1 MRHGG
6 QEHTPSLKLAST
18 ASLRPHRIGRP
29 QMIRGMAT
37 VLGFQLAGELIARLG
52 HLPVSG
58 PICGMAALLAWLY
71 LRGEVEIELGKVCD
85 GILAN
90 MAILFVPVGVGAMS
104 YSSLFASAW
113 PVIVLAI
120 VVGSV
125 ATLLTAALVTRFLF
139 AWTASPVTA
148 VEERQP
154 AIR

>member
-1 MRHGG
+1 
-6 QEHTPSLKLAST
+6 
-18 ASLRPHRIGRP
+18 
-29 QMIRGMAT
+29 MIRGMAT

-58 PICGMAALLAWLY
+58 SICGMAALLAWLH
-71 LRGEVEIELGKVCD
+71 LRGEVEMELGKVCD

-125 ATLLTAALVTRFLF
+125 ATLLTAAFVTRFLI

-154 AIR
+154 ASR

>member
-1 MRHGG
+1 
-6 QEHTPSLKLAST
+6 
-18 ASLRPHRIGRP
+18 
-29 QMIRGMAT
+29 
-37 VLGFQLAGELIARLG
+37 
-52 HLPVSG
+52 
-58 PICGMAALLAWLY
+58 MAALLAWLH
-71 LRGEVEIELGKVCD
+71 LRGEVELELGKVCD

-125 ATLLTAALVTRFLF
+125 ATLLTAAFVTRFLT
-139 AWTASPVTA
+139 AWTASPVAA

-154 AIR
+154 ASR